1 MSEPVSIRVVYG
13 YEAAHEALRRKGG
26 LESLELS
33 EGARNGIQRVFGE
46 PLTAEQV
53 VGRIISEVRERGDE
67 ALRRYSREIDRVEL
81 DRIEVPKPEWKEAF
95 DAIDADLREAMVLA
109 ADQIRSFHEKQKR
122 TSWID
127 FGPEGALGQII
138 RPLEC
143 IGVYAPGGSAVYP
156 SSLLM
161 TAVPGKVAGVE
172 EIVVASPPGP
182 NGVSPLILA
191 AAHVAEVDRVFQI
204 GGAQAIAALAY
215 GTETVPRVDKVFG
228 PGNIFVVLAKRQV
241 FGQVA
246 IDQLPGPTETVV
258 VADTSADPKLTAADM
273 LAQAEHDGM
282 ASAILIT
289 TSERL
294 AHRVQI
300 ELALQ
305 LAQLERES
313 IARESLAAN
322 GVIVVVP
329 TVEEAIE
336 LANLY
341 APEHLCLLLRNPW
354 DAVSLVKHAGGIFV
368 GEGSPEAL
376 GDYTAG
382 PSHVMPTGGTARFF
396 SPINVGDFTK
406 VISLA
411 AANERALNR
420 LGPATIALAKAE
432 GLGAHARA
440 IELRLEQVAPD

>member
-1 MSEPVSIRVVYG
+1 MSEPISIRVVHG
-13 YEAAHEALRRKGG
+13 YDSAQEALRRKGG

-33 EGARNGIQRVFGE
+33 EGARKGIERVFGE

-53 VGRIISEVRERGDE
+53 VDRIIADVRARGDE
-67 ALRRYSREIDRVEL
+67 ALLHYSRVIDRVEL
-81 DRIEVPKPEWKEAF
+81 DRIEVPKSEWEAAF
-95 DAIDADLREAMVLA
+95 DSIASDLQAAMTLA
-109 ADQIRSFHEKQKR
+109 ADQIRRFHEKQKR

-127 FGPEGALGQII
+127 FGPEGALGQIV
-138 RPLEC
+138 RPLER

-161 TAVPGKVAGVE
+161 TAVPGRVAGVE
-172 EIVVASPPGP
+172 EIVVASPPGQ
-182 NGVSPLILA
+182 GGISPLILA
-191 AAHVAEVDRVFQI
+191 AAHVAEVDRVIQV

-215 GTETVPRVDKVFG
+215 GTESVPRVDKVFG

-258 VADTSADPKLTAADM
+258 VADASANPRLTAADM
-273 LAQAEHDGM
+273 LAQAEHDAM

-294 AHRVQI
+294 AMQVQT
-300 ELALQ
+300 ELTLQ
-305 LAQLERES
+305 VAQLERES

-322 GVIVVVP
+322 GVIAVVES
-329 TVEEAIE
+329 VEQAIA

-341 APEHLCLLLRNPW
+341 APEHLCLLLDNPW
-354 DAVSLVKHAGGIFV
+354 DVIPLVKHAGGIFV

-396 SPINVGDFTK
+396 SPIHVGDFTK

-420 LGPATIALAKAE
+420 LGPATVALAKAE

-440 IELRLEQVAPD
+440 IELRLELIAPD

>member
-1 MSEPVSIRVVYG
+1 MSNPLSIRVVHG
-13 YEAAHEALRRKGG
+13 YDASREALRRKGG

-33 EGARNGIQRVFGE
+33 EGARAGILRVFGE

-53 VGRIISEVRERGDE
+53 VDRIIVDVRDRGDE
-67 ALRRYSREIDRVEL
+67 ALRHYSREIERVEL
-81 DRIEVPKPEWKEAF
+81 DRIEVPKSEWKGAF
-95 DAIDADLREAMVLA
+95 KSIDADVRDAMVVA
-109 ADQIRSFHEKQKR
+109 AAQIRSFHEKQKR

-127 FGPEGALGQII
+127 FGTEGALGQII
-138 RPLEC
+138 RPLERV
-143 IGVYAPGGSAVYP
+143 GVYAPGGTAVYP

-161 TAVPGKVAGVE
+161 TAVPGRVAGVE

-182 NGVSPLILA
+182 NGISPLILA
-191 AAHVAEVDRVFQI
+191 AAHVAEVDRVVQV

-215 GTETVPRVDKVFG
+215 GTESVPRVDKIFG

-258 VADTSADPKLTAADM
+258 VADGSADPRLTAADM

-294 AHRVQI
+294 AMLVQT
-300 ELALQ
+300 ELTLQ
-305 LAQLERES
+305 VATLDRQS

-322 GVIVVVP
+322 GVIAVVR
-329 TVEEAIE
+329 TVEEAID

-341 APEHLCLLLRNPW
+341 APEHLCLLLDRPW
-354 DAVSLVKHAGGIFV
+354 DAVALVKHAGGIFV

-420 LGPATIALAKAE
+420 LGPATVELAKAE

-440 IELRLEQVAPD
+440 IEFRLERIAPD

>member
-1 MSEPVSIRVVYG
+1 MSQPLSIRVVYG
-13 YEAAHEALRRKGG
+13 FDAAQGAIRRKGG

-33 EGARNGIQRVFGE
+33 EGARAGVQRVFGE
-46 PLTAEQV
+46 PLSAVQV
-53 VGRIISEVRERGDE
+53 VDRIIDDVRNRGDE
-67 ALRRYSREIDRVEL
+67 ALRHYSREIDRVEL
-81 DRIEVPKPEWKEAF
+81 DRIEVPKSEWKAAF
-95 DAIDADLREAMVLA
+95 DSISPDLQDAMALA
-109 ADQIRSFHEKQKR
+109 AQQIGSFHEKQKR

-127 FGPEGALGQII
+127 FGPEGALGQIV
-138 RPLEC
+138 RPLER

-161 TAVPGKVAGVE
+161 TAVPGRVAGVE
-172 EIVVASPPGP
+172 EIIVTSPPGP

-191 AAHVAEVDRVFQI
+191 AAHVADVDRVMQI
-204 GGAQAIAALAY
+204 GGAQAVAALAY
-215 GTETVPRVDKVFG
+215 GTESVPRVDKIFG

-258 VADTSADPKLTAADM
+258 VADTSANPQLTAADM
-273 LAQAEHDGM
+273 LAQAEHDAM

-294 AHRVQI
+294 ATLVQT
-300 ELALQ
+300 ELATQ
-305 LAQLERES
+305 LARLERES

-322 GVIVVVP
+322 GLIAVVS
-329 TVEEAIE
+329 TVEEAVQ
-336 LANLY
+336 LANEY
-341 APEHLCLLLRNPW
+341 APEHLCLLLRDPW
-354 DAVSLVKHAGGIFV
+354 EAVPLVKHAGGIFV

-396 SPINVGDFTK
+396 SPIHLGDFTK
-406 VISLA
+406 VINLA
-411 AANERALNR
+411 AANDRALNR

-440 IELRLEQVAPD
+440 IELRLESTRPD

>member
-1 MSEPVSIRVVYG
+1 MTHPVSIRVVHG
-13 YEAAHEALRRKGG
+13 YEAAREALRRKGG

-33 EGARNGIQRVFGE
+33 EGARKGIERVFGE
-46 PLTAEQV
+46 ALTAEQV
-53 VGRIISEVRERGDE
+53 VDRIVRDVRERGDV
-67 ALRRYSREIDRVEL
+67 ALLHYSREIDRVAL
-81 DRIEVPKPEWKEAF
+81 DRFDVPKVEWKSAF
-95 DAIDADLREAMVLA
+95 ESIDSELRGAMVLA

-138 RPLEC
+138 RPLER

-161 TAVPGKVAGVE
+161 TAVPGRVAGVE

-182 NGVSPLILA
+182 DGVSPLILA
-191 AAHVAEVDRVFQI
+191 AAHVADVDRVIQL
-204 GGAQAIAALAY
+204 GGAQAIAALAF
-215 GTETVPRVDKVFG
+215 GTESVPRVDKLFG

-258 VADTSADPKLTAADM
+258 VADASADPRLTAADM

-294 AHRVQI
+294 AMLVQT

-305 LAQLERES
+305 VAQLDRES
-313 IARESLAAN
+313 IARESLATN
-322 GVIVVVP
+322 GVIAVVS
-329 TVEEAIE
+329 TVEEAIH

-341 APEHLCLLLRNPW
+341 APEHLCLLLQNPW
-354 DAVSLVKHAGGIFV
+354 DAVPLVKHAGGIFV

-411 AANERALNR
+411 AANEHALNR

>member
-1 MSEPVSIRVVYG
+1 MSDPVQIRLVHG
-13 YEAAHEALRRKGG
+13 YEAAYQALQRKGG
-26 LESLELS
+26 LETLELS
-33 EGARNGIQRVFGE
+33 EGARAGIERVFGA

-53 VGRIISEVRERGDE
+53 VDRIIQDVRDRGDE
-67 ALRRYSREIDRVEL
+67 ALRHYSREIDRVEL
-81 DRIEVPKPEWKEAF
+81 DHIEVPKADWKAAF
-95 DAIDADLREAMVLA
+95 DAIDPSLRDAMVIA
-109 ADQIRSFHEKQKR
+109 AEQVRRFHEKQKR

-127 FGPEGALGQII
+127 FGPDGALGQII
-138 RPLEC
+138 RPLER
-143 IGVYAPGGSAVYP
+143 IGVYAPGGTAVYP

-161 TAVPGKVAGVE
+161 TAVPGRVAGVE
-172 EIVVASPPGP
+172 EIVVASPPGK

-191 AAHVAEVDRVFQI
+191 AAHVAGVDRVIQV

-215 GTETVPRVDKVFG
+215 GTESVPRVDKLFG

-258 VADTSADPKLTAADM
+258 VADASADPRLTAADM

-294 AHRVQI
+294 AHLVQT

-322 GVIVVVP
+322 GVIAVVE
-329 TVEEAIE
+329 TVEEAID

-341 APEHLCLLLRNPW
+341 APEHLCLLLKNPW
-354 DAVSLVKHAGGIFV
+354 DAVPMVKHAGGIFV

-411 AANERALNR
+411 AANEHALNR
-420 LGPATIALAKAE
+420 LGPASVALAKAE

-440 IELRLEQVAPD
+440 IELRLEQIRPD

>member
-1 MSEPVSIRVVYG
+1 MNEPVSIRVVHG
-13 YEAAHEALRRKGG
+13 YSAAREALRRKGG
-26 LESLELS
+26 LETLELS
-33 EGARNGIQRVFGE
+33 EGARRGIERVFGA

-53 VGRIISEVRERGDE
+53 VDRIVDDVRARGDE
-67 ALRRYSREIDRVEL
+67 ALLHYTREIDRVEL
-81 DRIEVPKPEWKEAF
+81 DSIDVPRSAWRMAF
-95 DAIDADLREAMVLA
+95 DSIDPALRAALVLA

-127 FGPEGALGQII
+127 FGPEGALGQIV
-138 RPLEC
+138 RPLER

-161 TAVPGKVAGVE
+161 TAVPGRVAGVE
-172 EIVVASPPGP
+172 EIVVASPPAAD
-182 NGVSPLILA
+182 GVSPLILA
-191 AAHVAEVDRVFQI
+191 AAHVANVDRVIQV
-204 GGAQAIAALAY
+204 GGAQAIAAMAF
-215 GTETVPRVDKVFG
+215 GTESVPRVDKLFG
-228 PGNIFVVLAKRQV
+228 PGNIFVVLAKRRV

-258 VADTSADPKLTAADM
+258 VADSSADPRLTAADM

-294 AHRVQI
+294 AHMVQI
-300 ELALQ
+300 ELGLQ
-305 LAQLERES
+305 LAQLERET

-322 GVIVVVP
+322 GAIAIVA
-329 TVEEAIE
+329 TTEEAID

-341 APEHLCLLLRNPW
+341 APEHLCLLLQHPW
-354 DAVSLVKHAGGIFV
+354 DAVPLVKHAGGIFV

-396 SPINVGDFTK
+396 SPIHVGDFTK

-411 AANERALNR
+411 AANDRALNR

-432 GLGAHARA
+432 GLGGHARA
-440 IELRLEQVAPD
+440 IEFRLEQIAPD

>member
-1 MSEPVSIRVVYG
+1 MTHPVSIRVVHG

-33 EGARNGIQRVFGE
+33 EGARKGIERVFGE

-53 VGRIISEVRERGDE
+53 VDRIVRDVRERGDV
-67 ALRRYSREIDRVEL
+67 ALLHYSREIDRVEL
-81 DRIEVPKPEWKEAF
+81 DRFDVPKVEWKSAF
-95 DAIDADLREAMVLA
+95 ESIDSELRGAMVLA

-138 RPLEC
+138 RPLER

-161 TAVPGKVAGVE
+161 TAVPGRVAGVE

-182 NGVSPLILA
+182 DGVSPLILA
-191 AAHVAEVDRVFQI
+191 AAHVADVDRVIQL
-204 GGAQAIAALAY
+204 GGAQAIAALAF
-215 GTETVPRVDKVFG
+215 GTESVPRVDKLFG

-258 VADTSADPKLTAADM
+258 VADASADPRLTAADM

-294 AHRVQI
+294 AMLVQT

-305 LAQLERES
+305 VAQLDRES
-313 IARESLAAN
+313 IARESLATN
-322 GVIVVVP
+322 GVIAVVS
-329 TVEEAIE
+329 TVEEAIH

-341 APEHLCLLLRNPW
+341 APEHLCLLLQNPW
-354 DAVSLVKHAGGIFV
+354 DAVPLVKHAGGIFV

-411 AANERALNR
+411 AANEHALNR

>member
-1 MSEPVSIRVVYG
+1 MTESVSIRVVHG
-13 YEAAHEALRRKGG
+13 FEAARRALDRRGG
-26 LESLELS
+26 LAALELS
-33 EGARNGIQRVFGE
+33 AGARAGIERVFGE
-46 PLTAEQV
+46 PLSAEQV
-53 VGRIISEVRERGDE
+53 VDRIITDVRERGDD
-67 ALRRYSREIDRVEL
+67 AIRHFTGAIDRVEL
-81 DRIEVPKPEWKEAF
+81 DRIEIPREEWRAAYE
-95 DAIDADLREAMVLA
+95 AIDAELRNAMRLA
-109 ADQIRSFHEKQKR
+109 ASQIRTFHEKQTR

-127 FGPEGALGQII
+127 FGPEGALGQIV
-138 RPLEC
+138 RPLER
-143 IGVYAPGGSAVYP
+143 IGVYAPGGAAVYP

-161 TAVPGKVAGVE
+161 TAVPGRVAGVE

-182 NGVSPLILA
+182 SGVSPLILA
-191 AAHVAEVDRVFQI
+191 AAYVAEVDRFVQV

-215 GTETVPRVDKVFG
+215 GTESVPRVDKIFG

-258 VADTSADPKLTAADM
+258 IADASADPRLTAADL

-294 AHRVQI
+294 ALQVQV
-300 ELALQ
+300 ELGLQ
-305 LAQLERES
+305 LSRLERAS
-313 IARESLAAN
+313 IARESLASN
-322 GVIVVVP
+322 GLIAIVE
-329 TVEEAIE
+329 TVEQAVM
-336 LANLY
+336 LANHY
-341 APEHLCLLLRNPW
+341 APEHLCLLLKEPW
-354 DAVSLVKHAGGIFV
+354 DAVPLVKHAGGIFV

-411 AANERALNR
+411 AANEHALNR
-420 LGPATIALAKAE
+420 LGPATIALANAE
-432 GLGAHARA
+432 GLGGHARA
-440 IELRLEQVAPD
+440 IELRLESTRPD

>member
-1 MSEPVSIRVVYG
+1 MTHPVSIRVVHG
-13 YEAAHEALRRKGG
+13 YEAAHEAMRRKGG

-33 EGARNGIQRVFGE
+33 EGARKGIERVFGE

-53 VGRIISEVRERGDE
+53 VDRIVRDVRERGDV
-67 ALRRYSREIDRVEL
+67 ALLHYSREIDRVEL
-81 DRIEVPKPEWKEAF
+81 DRFDVPKAEWKSAF
-95 DAIDADLREAMVLA
+95 ESIDSELRGAMVLA

-127 FGPEGALGQII
+127 FGPDGALGQII
-138 RPLEC
+138 RPLER

-161 TAVPGKVAGVE
+161 TAVPGRVAGVE

-182 NGVSPLILA
+182 DGVSPLILA
-191 AAHVAEVDRVFQI
+191 AAHVADVDRVIQL

-215 GTETVPRVDKVFG
+215 GTESVPRVDKLFG

-258 VADTSADPKLTAADM
+258 VADASADPRLTAADM

-294 AHRVQI
+294 AMLVQT

-305 LAQLERES
+305 VAQLDRES
-313 IARESLAAN
+313 IARESLATN
-322 GVIVVVP
+322 GVIAVVS
-329 TVEEAIE
+329 TVEEAIH

-341 APEHLCLLLRNPW
+341 APEHLCLLLQNPW
-354 DAVSLVKHAGGIFV
+354 DAVPLVKHAGGIFV

-411 AANERALNR
+411 AANEHALNR

>member
-1 MSEPVSIRVVYG
+1 
-13 YEAAHEALRRKGG
+13 
-26 LESLELS
+26 
-33 EGARNGIQRVFGE
+33 
-46 PLTAEQV
+46 
-53 VGRIISEVRERGDE
+53 
-67 ALRRYSREIDRVEL
+67 
-81 DRIEVPKPEWKEAF
+81 
-95 DAIDADLREAMVLA
+95 
-109 ADQIRSFHEKQKR
+109 
-122 TSWID
+122 
-127 FGPEGALGQII
+127 
-138 RPLEC
+138 
-143 IGVYAPGGSAVYP
+143 
-156 SSLLM
+156 
-161 TAVPGKVAGVE
+161 
-172 EIVVASPPGP
+172 
-182 NGVSPLILA
+182 LILA
-191 AAHVAEVDRVFQI
+191 AAYVAEVDRVIQV

-215 GTETVPRVDKVFG
+215 GTESVPRVDKLFG

-258 VADTSADPKLTAADM
+258 VADESANPRLTAADM

-294 AHRVQI
+294 AMLVQT
-300 ELALQ
+300 ELGLQ
-305 LAQLERES
+305 VARIERES

-322 GVIVVVP
+322 GVIAVVSS
-329 TVEEAIE
+329 VEEAIE

-341 APEHLCLLLRNPW
+341 APEHLCLLLKNPW
-354 DAVSLVKHAGGIFV
+354 DAVPLVKHAGGIFV

-396 SPINVGDFTK
+396 SPIHVGDFTK

-411 AANERALNR
+411 AANEHALNR
-420 LGPATIALAKAE
+420 LGPATVALAKAE

-440 IELRLEQVAPD
+440 IELRLEQIPLA